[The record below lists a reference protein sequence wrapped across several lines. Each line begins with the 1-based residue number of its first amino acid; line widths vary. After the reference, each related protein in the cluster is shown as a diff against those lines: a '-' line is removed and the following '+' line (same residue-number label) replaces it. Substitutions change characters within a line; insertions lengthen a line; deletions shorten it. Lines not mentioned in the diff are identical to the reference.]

1 MNQRLSKKLLA
12 LVCAIAMLLSVCA
25 VSGFAEE
32 SAFAGGSGTA
42 EDPYQIATAEQLAAV
57 AENLAA
63 CYVLKADIDLS
74 GYESWEPIGTATYD
88 EMAVMNVPH
97 AFRGSFDGT
106 KAVDAD
112 GNVTET
118 YKISGVTID
127 KSSDASAVV
136 VGLFGLTTGEGVIS
150 NLTLENVTV
159 TGGESAMAVGGLI
172 GYGMSAGGVKN
183 VTLTGENTIT
193 GTNCVGGIV
202 GGDGTNVI
210 DCTVENTTINI
221 FGDNTVGD
229 NSFLSGRL
237 VQHDVA
243 ECGGAV
249 VGGGFGATV
258 RGCTVKNCIINANTA
273 SGAVE
278 AVGLGGIG
286 GCLQCMTEIKDNHV
300 DGLTINAAGGHAIG
314 GLCGYAGNGNMAAY
328 YGTDCTISDC
338 TVAGLIINAEGA
350 THVGGLIGTNMYYM
364 GMEGQF
370 EVTGGCAVSGTITA
384 GTDSTSLYGKSV
396 PGAIAGRAAGCV
408 IAADACDFS
417 GLTINGADA
426 ADVIGVTSCM
436 YESADQDDSLNQTD
450 AGAQLNAL
458 FGTYQPLFEG
468 ATFDEKC
475 DSYWHDAA
483 AAVVGESMADDAVAL
498 MKASIGGNI
507 YGQEAADAYA
517 VAPESMAFFCGFPG
531 GMATLTVNGTQIT
544 GFDASGEELFSHAY
558 QCIGSYN
565 IGEEIGLTG
574 FGGYAFQS
582 LDADAGE
589 LTYFLFLPDTTGST
603 YHIEFRHGS
612 SLEEMQLYGSGAY
625 AYWLAAGVST
635 EAMNQSSDNAA
646 ENDAILRN
654 VIGLFCAENLSEMTT
669 DETASQR
676 AALVGT
682 WDASEETLKI
692 LRADSGVAD
701 AQMYCVLGADGTG
714 ATYVDMAGTGEFVM
728 TDSYTF
734 YAYDND
740 ENADTQSGVY
750 IAVPAE
756 SAQTVLYDLAEQNG
770 KTTLSLHAADGTA
783 SWVLRAE

>member
-1 MNQRLSKKLLA
+1 MNQRLSRKLLA
-12 LVCAIAMLLSVCA
+12 LVCAAAMLLSICA
-25 VSGFAEE
+25 VSGVAEGTT
-32 SAFAGGSGTA
+32 FAGGSGTA
-42 EDPYQIATAEQLAAV
+42 DDPYQIATAEQLAAM
-57 AENLAA
+57 AENLSAS
-63 CYVLKADIDLS
+63 YVLTADIDLS
-74 GYESWEPIGTATYD
+74 GVTSWEPIGTATYD
-88 EMAVMNVPH
+88 ELAVMNIPN
-97 AFRGSFDGT
+97 AFSGSFDGT

-112 GNVTET
+112 GSVTET
-118 YKISGVTID
+118 YKISNVTID
-127 KSSDASAVV
+127 KNGDASAVV
-136 VGLFGLTTGEGVIS
+136 AGLFGLTTGEGVIS

-159 TGGESAMAVGGLI
+159 TGGEAAMAVGGLI

-183 VTLTGENTIT
+183 VTLTGTNTIT

-237 VQHDVA
+237 VQHDIA
-243 ECGGAV
+243 ECGGAL

-258 RGCTVKNCIINANTA
+258 TGCTVKNCVINANTD
-273 SGAVE
+273 SDAVE

-286 GCLQCMTEIKDNHV
+286 GCLQCMTEIKNNHV
-300 DGLTINAAGGHAIG
+300 DGLTINAADGHAIG

-338 TVAGLIINAEGA
+338 TVAGLVINAEGA

-370 EVTGGCAVSGTITA
+370 EVSGGCTVSGTIIA
-384 GTDSTSLYGKSV
+384 GTDSTSLYGESV
-396 PGAIAGRAAGCV
+396 PGAVAGRAAGCT

-417 GLTINGADA
+417 GLTINDADA
-426 ADVIGVTSCM
+426 ADVIGITSCM
-436 YESADQDDSLNQTD
+436 YESADQDDSLNQSD

-475 DSYWHDAA
+475 DGYWHDAA

-498 MKASIGGNI
+498 MKASIGASV
-507 YGQEAADAYA
+507 YGQEAIDAYA
-517 VAPESMAFFCGFPG
+517 ADPESTAFCCGFTG
-531 GMATLTVNGTQIT
+531 GVATLEINGTQI
-544 GFDASGEELFSHAY
+544 SGYAADGAEVFSHAY

-565 IGEEIGLTG
+565 IGEEMGLAD
-574 FGGYAFQS
+574 FGGYTFQS

-589 LTYFLFLPDTTGST
+589 FTYFLFLPDTIGST
-603 YHIEFRHGS
+603 YHIEFRYGS
-612 SLEEMQLYGSGAY
+612 SLEDMQLYGSGAY
-625 AYWLAAGVST
+625 AYWLAAGIST
-635 EAMNQSSDNAA
+635 EAMSQESDNAA
-646 ENDAILRN
+646 ENDAMLRN
-654 VIGLFCAENLSEMTT
+654 VIGLFCAENLAEMAN

-676 AALVGT
+676 TALVGT
-682 WDASEETLKI
+682 WDASEETLNV
-692 LRADSGVAD
+692 LRAASGLAD

-714 ATYVDMAGTGEFVM
+714 ETYVDMAGTGDFVQ

-740 ENADTQSGVY
+740 GSADTQSGVY
-750 IAVPAE
+750 MAVPAE
-756 SAQTVLYDLAEQNG
+756 SAQTALYDIAEQNG
-770 KTTLSLHAADGTA
+770 QTTLSLHAADGTA